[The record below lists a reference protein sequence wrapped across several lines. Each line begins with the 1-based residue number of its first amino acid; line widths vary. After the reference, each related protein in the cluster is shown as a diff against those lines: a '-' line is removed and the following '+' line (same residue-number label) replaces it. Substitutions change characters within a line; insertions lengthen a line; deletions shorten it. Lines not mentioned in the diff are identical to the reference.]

1 LNKKNENIVSGF
13 IGIALVIENNLANEI
28 IVENNLFII
37 HLNHELVIESIEK
50 YLKLGR
56 NMKLIKL
63 FIQI

>member
-1 LNKKNENIVSGF
+1 LNKKNANIVSGF

-28 IVENNLFII
+28 IVENNLFIV

-50 YLKLGR
+50 YLKLSR

-63 FIQI
+63 FIHI

>member
-28 IVENNLFII
+28 IVENNLFIV

-50 YLKLGR
+50 YLKLSR

-63 FIQI
+63 FIHV